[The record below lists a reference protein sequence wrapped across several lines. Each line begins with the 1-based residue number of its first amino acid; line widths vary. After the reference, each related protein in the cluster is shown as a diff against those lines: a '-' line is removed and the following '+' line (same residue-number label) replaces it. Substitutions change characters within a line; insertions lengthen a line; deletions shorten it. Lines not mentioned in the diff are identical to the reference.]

1 MHLWSSARPV
11 ARSAPPSAL
20 RLNDLRNNSKFGEND
35 SITSTPLHIIPHA
48 AMRSVI
54 SLSLLSCALGAVM
67 RAPIRKMPITRRGL
81 SEGVLLQRGVLG
93 ALLREHAGYG
103 GNGVVPISTLEDAQ

>member
-1 MHLWSSARPV
+1 MM
-11 ARSAPPSAL
+11 L
-20 RLNDLRNNSKFGEND
+20 R
-35 SITSTPLHIIPHA
+35 TA
-48 AMRSVI
+48 AVI
-54 SLSLLSCALGAVM
+54 SLLSCALGAAV
-67 RAPIRKMPITRRGL
+67 RAPVRKTPITRRGL

>member
-1 MHLWSSARPV
+1 
-11 ARSAPPSAL
+11 
-20 RLNDLRNNSKFGEND
+20 
-35 SITSTPLHIIPHA
+35 
-48 AMRSVI
+48 MRSVI